1 MTHDLKV
8 FQKHTLPILNNFG
21 VTTCPVFTAS
31 TVLKAFLLA
40 SETYYKPPRA
50 GTTTQGH
57 TAQ

>member
-8 FQKHTLPILNNFG
+8 FQKLTLPTLNNFG
-21 VTTCPVFTAS
+21 VTTCPVFTA
-31 TVLKAFLLA
+31 FIA